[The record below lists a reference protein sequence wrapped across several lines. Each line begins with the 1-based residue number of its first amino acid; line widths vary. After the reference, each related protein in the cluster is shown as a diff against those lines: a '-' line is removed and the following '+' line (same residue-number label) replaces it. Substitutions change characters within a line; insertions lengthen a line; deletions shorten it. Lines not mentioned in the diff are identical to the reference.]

1 VVSPWQS
8 DRIPIGCS
16 GEEVAGLELTLWPRT
31 SPKPAILAL
40 HDRPQKVSS
49 LQDGASSGGCKKA
62 LEAGRRW
69 LGPARERR
77 F

>member
-1 VVSPWQS
+1 LAANLAK
-8 DRIPIGCS
+8 IGDPGTARPAAKGELAS
-16 GEEVAGLELTLWPRT
+16 GRGVLR
-31 SPKPAILAL
+31 
-40 HDRPQKVSS
+40 R
-49 LQDGASSGGCKKA
+49 LQKA